1 MKDAISEKIDEL
13 TATKRAM
20 EEVKAE
26 IESEANKA
34 QSQMQTSID
43 KLKANISSI
52 QIELEN
58 ARASS
63 KSYRA
68 AFDAKDT
75 ELMELKGKLVDVT
88 ALNNGL
94 SKDLEDTQKENL
106 ARLEQ
111 ADAKINELTEDQK
124 RLQELQQE
132 DAEEVKRKLEGKL
145 AARRQRRARK
155 ALDQKEAEHLKQSS

>member
-1 MKDAISEKIDEL
+1 MKEAISEKIDEL

-43 KLKANISSI
+43 ELKANISSI

-75 ELMELKGKLVDVT
+75 ELMELKDEFLLCAVRGMQL
-88 ALNNGL
+88 GGGIE
-94 SKDLEDTQKENL
+94 LE
-106 ARLEQ
+106 
-111 ADAKINELTEDQK
+111 
-124 RLQELQQE
+124 
-132 DAEEVKRKLEGKL
+132 
-145 AARRQRRARK
+145 
-155 ALDQKEAEHLKQSS
+155 LDGRES